1 MGKITF
7 VLGGV
12 RSGKSRFAIRL
23 AKEKG
28 RSVAFIATCQG
39 LDREMQRRIIIHK
52 KSRPLHWRT
61 FEVPE
66 NTALLLKKINDK
78 FDVIVIDC
86 LTLLISN
93 LLLKGVSEDSIE
105 KQINGI
111 MSILGKIKARSIIVS
126 NEVGLGIVP
135 ENKLA
140 RDFRDIAGRIN
151 QIVAAK
157 SNEVFFMFSG
167 IPSRIK

>member
-7 VLGGV
+7 IIGGA
-12 RSGKSRFAIRL
+12 RSGKSQYAIKL
-23 AKEKG
+23 AKEKAK
-28 RSVAFIATCQG
+28 RVAFIATCQG
-39 LDREMQRRIIIHK
+39 LDKEMKKRIMVHK
-52 KSRPLHWRT
+52 NSRPLHWRT
-61 FEVPE
+61 FEVIE
-66 NTALLLKKINDK
+66 NITRLLKEISSK
-78 FDVIVIDC
+78 FDVIIIDC

-93 LLLKGVSEDSIE
+93 LLLKGTSEDSIE
-105 KQINGI
+105 KQINEM
-111 MSILGKIKARSIIVS
+111 MSILVKIKASSIIVS

-135 ENKLA
+135 EHKLA